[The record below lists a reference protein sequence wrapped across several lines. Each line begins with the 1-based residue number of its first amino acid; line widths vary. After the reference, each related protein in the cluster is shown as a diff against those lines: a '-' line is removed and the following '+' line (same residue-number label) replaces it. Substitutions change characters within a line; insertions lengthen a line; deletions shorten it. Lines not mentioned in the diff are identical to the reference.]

1 MNVEN
6 IILERVGKGTSL
18 RVGHVYLSTNPT
30 LLPLKKFKFEMN
42 ENTKKIAINLEN
54 EKPANFVV
62 IEIEDNTEVKQSE
75 VYEEI
80 SLVGVSGAA
89 FESG

>member
-1 MNVEN
+1 
-6 IILERVGKGTSL
+6 
-18 RVGHVYLSTNPT
+18 
-30 LLPLKKFKFEMN
+30 MN
-42 ENTKKIAINLEN
+42 ENTKNIAINLEN
-54 EKPANFVV
+54 EKPANCVV